1 MDSTAQPGG
10 GIEAPET
17 QGLVMNWGWRY
28 DLMLW
33 AVDGLLR
40 GRLRALRHR
49 TLELAAPQPG
59 ESVLDVGCGTGTLAL
74 QASAVVGQTGRVAGI
89 DPGSRQIARA
99 RSKADRVGRAVDFR
113 TGVIEDVPFAD
124 DSFQVVLSTMMLHHL
139 PEDLKR
145 RGLSEIR
152 RVLEPRGRL
161 VVADFLRPEKG
172 DHGRSSF
179 GAGETGAQDQP
190 ELLERA
196 GFDVVEREVHRLP
209 RLPMVPGAGLLLARK
224 P

>member
-1 MDSTAQPGG
+1 MDSAAPQGK
-10 GIEAPET
+10 GIKAPET

-28 DLMLW
+28 DLMVW
-33 AVDGLLR
+33 FVDGLVR
-40 GRLRALRHR
+40 GRLAALRR
-49 TLELAAPQPG
+49 RALELAAPQPG

-74 QASAVVGQTGRVAGI
+74 LASALVGQAGRVAGI

-99 RSKADRVGRAVDFR
+99 RSKADRAGRAVDFR
-113 TGVIEDVPFAD
+113 TGVIEDLSFAEG
-124 DSFQVVLSTMMLHHL
+124 SFQVVLSTMMMHHL

-152 RVLEPRGRL
+152 RVLAPQGRL
-161 VVADFLRPEKG
+161 VVADFLRPETG

-190 ELLERA
+190 ELLEQA
-196 GFDVVEREVHRLP
+196 GFEVVEREVHRLP
-209 RLPMVPGAGLLLARK
+209 RLPMAPGAGLLLARK